1 MENRLMQINKYNM
14 KRKSPFLALLLV
26 VGTAIFAT
34 SCSSKLTPL
43 TQNNFN
49 VTPSPLE
56 TVGNQVPVTINGT
69 FPEKWFNKNA
79 TVTITPILKYRSG
92 EITGIPYSYQGE
104 NISGNRIAISQNRG
118 GNFSMNS
125 SFPYNPEMQSSELYL
140 RFDGRIK
147 NKRANLPDLKVADG
161 VIATS
166 ALADIKTTTPSIAPD
181 GFQRIIR
188 EAQEA
193 SIMFVIQQANLRQG
207 ELNKRDMADWK
218 RRVEEA
224 FNDPKQNVNVEVSAY
239 ASPDGGFS
247 LNEKLAAQRERNTS
261 KYLEEELDKKKINTE
276 VYAHYTAQD
285 WEGFRQLVSAS
296 NLQDKEL
303 ILRVLEMYPDS
314 ETREKEI
321 KNISYVFEELAGA
334 ILPQL
339 RRSRIIANIEIVG
352 KSDDEIMTAWNNNPK
367 ELSVDE
373 LLYASSLTSDERVK
387 ERVYQYITA
396 NFTNDYRGWNNIGAM
411 FYKQG
416 DYAKAKQSFE
426 RAAQVNPSA
435 SEVNMNRALLAIMNN
450 DMEAANE
457 LLGRSAGAAGLDEA
471 IGILNLL
478 QGNYNQATSAYGQ
491 HKSNNAGLAQLL
503 VRDYNKA
510 KQTLEAVE
518 NPDAIT
524 AYLLA
529 VIASRTN
536 NFSDVAS
543 NLRTAVSRDRSIA
556 AKALNDLEFAKYRTN
571 QEFMSIVG

>member
-1 MENRLMQINKYNM
+1 MINANILIDLLMKL
-14 KRKSPFLALLLV
+14 KSSILALLLI
-26 VGTAIFAT
+26 VGITILST

-43 TQNNFN
+43 TQRNFN

-79 TVTITPILKYRSG
+79 TVTITPILKYATG
-92 EITGIPYSYQGE
+92 EITGTPYSYQGE
-104 NISGNRIAISQNRG
+104 NISGNRITITQNKG

-125 SFPYNPEMQSSELYL
+125 SFPYSPEMQSSELYL

-147 NKRANLPDLKVADG
+147 NKPSNLPDLKIADG

-166 ALADIKTTTPSIAPD
+166 ALADVKTISPSVAPD
-181 GFQRIIR
+181 GFQRIIQ

-193 SIMFVIQQANLRQG
+193 NIMFVIQQANLRQS
-207 ELNKRDMADWK
+207 ELNRQDMAEWK

-224 FNDPKQNVNVEVSAY
+224 FNDPKQRVNVEVSAY
-239 ASPDGGFS
+239 ASPDGGLS
-247 LNEKLAAQRERNTS
+247 LNERLAAERERNTS
-261 KYLEEELDKKKINTE
+261 KYLESELSKRDIDTE

-314 ETREKEI
+314 ETREREI
-321 KNISYVFEELAGA
+321 KNISYVFEELAGT

-352 KSDDEIMTAWNNNPK
+352 KSDDEIMAAWKQNPK

-373 LLYASSLTSDERVK
+373 LLYASTLTDDEKVK
-387 ERVYQYITA
+387 ENIYQYVTA
-396 NFTNDYRGWNNIGAM
+396 NFSNDYRGWNNIGTM
-411 FYKQG
+411 FFKRGEYS
-416 DYAKAKQSFE
+416 KAKQSFD
-426 RAAQVNPSA
+426 RASQVNPSA
-435 SEVNMNRALLAIMNN
+435 PEVNMNKALLAIMDN
-450 DMEAANE
+450 DLNSANE
-457 LLGRSAGAAGLDEA
+457 LLGRSAGASGLDEA
-471 IGILNLL
+471 MGLLNLL
-478 QGNYNQATSAYGQ
+478 QGNYNQAVSAYGQ
-491 HKSNNAGLAQLL
+491 NKSNNSGLAQLL
-503 VRDYNKA
+503 VKDYNKA
-510 KQTLEAVE
+510 KQTLEEVE

-536 NFSDVAS
+536 NFNDVVS
-543 NLRTAVSRDRSIA
+543 NLRTAIGRDRSIVS
-556 AKALNDLEFAKYRTN
+556 KAINDLEFAKYRTN
-571 QEFMSIVG
+571 QEFISIVK

>member
-1 MENRLMQINKYNM
+1 M
-14 KRKSPFLALLLV
+14 KRKSPILALLLV
-26 VGTAIFAT
+26 VGVAIFST
-34 SCSSKLTPL
+34 SCSSKLKPL

-56 TVGNQVPVTINGT
+56 TVGNQIPVTINGT

-92 EITGIPYSYQGE
+92 EIAGTPYSYQGE
-104 NISGNRIAISQNRG
+104 NISGNRVTISQNRG

-125 SFPYNPEMQSSELYL
+125 SFPYHPEMQSSELYL

-147 NKRANLPDLKVADG
+147 NKRSNLPDLKVADG

-166 ALADIKTTTPSIAPD
+166 ALADVRTTPPSVAPD
-181 GFQRIIR
+181 GFQRIIQQ
-188 EAQEA
+188 AQEA
-193 SIMFVIQQANLRQG
+193 NILFVIQQANLRQS
-207 ELNKRDMADWK
+207 ELNKRDMSEWK

-224 FNDPKQNVNVEVSAY
+224 FNDPRQNVNVEVSAY
-239 ASPDGGFS
+239 ASPDGGLS
-247 LNEKLAAQRERNTS
+247 LNEKLAAQREQNTS
-261 KYLEEELDKKKINTE
+261 QYLEGELDKRKIDTE

-314 ETREKEI
+314 ETREREI
-321 KNISYVFEELAGA
+321 KNISYVFEELAGT

-339 RRSRIIANIEIVG
+339 RRSRIIANIEIIG
-352 KSDDEIMTAWNNNPK
+352 KSDDEIMTAWNNTPK
-367 ELSVDE
+367 ELSAEE
-373 LLYASSLTSDERVK
+373 LLYASTLTDDESVK
-387 ERVYQYITA
+387 EQIYQYVTA
-396 NFTNDYRGWNNIGAM
+396 NFTNDYRGWNNIGTM
-411 FYKQG
+411 FYKRG
-416 DYAKAKQSFE
+416 EYAKAKQSFD

-435 SEVNMNRALLAIMNN
+435 PEVNMNKALLAIMDN
-450 DMEAANE
+450 DLNTANE

-471 IGILNLL
+471 MGLLNLL
-478 QGNYNQATSAYGQ
+478 QGNYNQAVGAYGQ

-518 NPDAIT
+518 NPDAVT

-536 NFSDVAS
+536 NFNDVVS
-543 NLRTAVSRDRSIA
+543 NLRTAIGRDRSIA